1 MQHISM
7 MNLFRFA
14 LAGGIALMLGA
25 CATGPAQRDYTA
37 FKASKP
43 RSILVLPPV
52 SQAPDINASPS
63 VLSVATLPLAE
74 AGYYVLPVAPV
85 FETFKQNGITV
96 AEDAQGVDIAKLHE
110 IFGADAALYI
120 TVGKYGSVY
129 QVINSVTVVSASA
142 KLVDL
147 RTGTTLWEGQAQAS
161 SGENQN
167 NGGGGLLGM
176 LVSAAV
182 NQILNHVTDKGHQM
196 ANVASLRL
204 LSAGHPTGLLYGP
217 RNPKYQTD

>member
-1 MQHISM
+1 
-7 MNLFRFA
+7 MNNILRFT
-14 LAGGIALMLGA
+14 LAVGIALMMSA
-25 CATGPAQRDYTA
+25 CVSGPAARDYTA

-52 SQAPDINASPS
+52 SQAPDVNASPS

-96 AEDAQGVDIAKLHE
+96 ADDAQNVDFAKLHE

-120 TVGKYGSVY
+120 SVGKYGAVY
-129 QVINSVTVVSASA
+129 QVVNSVTIVSASA
-142 KLVDL
+142 KLIDL

-167 NGGGGLLGM
+167 NSGGGLIGM

-182 NQILNHVTDKGHQM
+182 NQILSHVTDKGHEM